1 MNNNFEKLISEN
13 SEELEYQVELQ
24 AVFEDFYF
32 SLEQTKSILNKNKL
46 LYKAKIKPL
55 NEKLQGLQNIFGK
68 EMNKIVTKNPHL
80 LIQEIERT
88 EETFNR
94 FSEFLKPYNFK
105 AEELK
110 KIYQK
115 IPDFFSYRE
124 ERLDKVEKLLE
135 LLKEFN
141 FSEENVHAIII
152 KSPIILSY
160 DSDNAKRG
168 LKNLSGVYSAKDLIK
183 LIVESPTILNLKTQK
198 NS

>member
-55 NEKLQGLQNIFGK
+55 NEKLQRLQNIFGK

-183 LIVESPTILNLKTQK
+183 LIVESPTILNPKTQK

>member
-55 NEKLQGLQNIFGK
+55 NEKLQRLQNIFGK